1 MAACRIIQLSH
12 EVRWD
17 RVYLYRRVKPAS
29 VEFTV
34 ASTFEIRK
42 LRVTNLDQTT
52 LEFAFEA
59 EKLNPPLANSLFQ
72 FQAPPGAELVDEGG

>member
-1 MAACRIIQLSH
+1 MAGSTRRMAACRIIQLSH

-34 ASTFEIRK
+34 ASLSQARRLGYLPSPQRAFQGHAAHI
-42 LRVTNLDQTT
+42 
-52 LEFAFEA
+52 LERP
-59 EKLNPPLANSLFQ
+59 KMLSPNGSLG
-72 FQAPPGAELVDEGG
+72 P